1 MLPNFIII
9 GAQKSGTTWLYKN
22 LELHPEIWLP
32 PEKELHFFDLPPA
45 MPMYGLLFA
54 PLKAARAW
62 TWNRMV
68 RDWGKVSSGEGSAW
82 WYWKYYFLPRCWWWY
97 ESLFSPKAG
106 QICGEATPRYATLK
120 ERQIQK
126 ITARLP
132 QLKIIYLLRNP
143 VDRMWSDVAMFHSRR
158 FGGNGLSSSDRD
170 SVVRFLNDPEHLAH
184 SKYVE
189 NLARWEKH
197 LPGKQIFVGFYDDI
211 SKNPESLLKQIFEFL
226 AVDPSFEPPGDLL
239 KRRINK
245 NDYPPMP
252 EGIREMLSMHLLG
265 DLEMLSKKTQNEWV
279 NEWLNSARTSDK
291 ASL

>member
-1 MLPNFIII
+1 MNPQFLII
-9 GAQKSGTTWLYKN
+9 GAQKAGTTWLFKN
-22 LELHPEIWLP
+22 LESHPGIWLP

-62 TWNRMV
+62 TWNRML
-68 RDWGKVSSGEGSAW
+68 RDWRKVRIGEGSVW
-82 WYWKYYFLPRCWWWY
+82 WYWRYYFLPRCWWWY
-97 ESLFSPKAG
+97 ESLFSPQVG
-106 QICGEATPRYATLK
+106 QICGEATPRYAILK

-126 ITARLP
+126 IMQKLP
-132 QLKIIYLLRNP
+132 HLKIIYILRNP
-143 VDRMWSDVAMFHSRR
+143 IERMWSDVAMYHSKR
-158 FGGNGLSSSDRD
+158 FGKNGRMSPEQD
-170 SVVRFLNDPEHLAH
+170 SVRSFLKNPSHLAH
-184 SKYVE
+184 SKYAE
-189 NLARWEKH
+189 NLQRWEKH
-197 LPGKQIFVGFYDDI
+197 LPATQIFVGFYDDI
-211 SKNPESLLKQIFEFL
+211 SKNPESLLKQIFKFL

-265 DLEMLSKKTQNEWV
+265 DLEMLSNKTQNEWV